1 MSYPSLQKPT
11 LSGPFEAF
19 GKYRSLTLAL
29 SKRELLG
36 RYRGAT
42 FGLFWSLISPFLML
56 GVYTFAFGYIMKS
69 RWPHTSDSTGEYA
82 LILFVG
88 LIIHGYFAE
97 CLIRSPTLIVGN
109 PNLVKR
115 IIFPL
120 EILPWPMVLSAL
132 FHVAAN
138 FIVFSC
144 LHLVFK
150 HYVPWTIIFLP
161 VVLAPFVLFTMGV
174 SWFMASLGVY
184 IRDIPQVTGVI
195 ATAMLFL
202 SSAIIPV
209 DSLPPQYR
217 LFFAMNP
224 LSFIINQAREV
235 ALWGNV
241 PDFFGL
247 ALYAAGSF
255 VVAYLGYAWFLKTK
269 RGFAD
274 VI

>member
-1 MSYPSLQKPT
+1 M
-11 LSGPFEAF
+11 
-19 GKYRSLTLAL
+19 

-42 FGLFWSLISPFLML
+42 FGLLWSLISPFLML
-56 GVYTFAFGYIMKS
+56 GVYTIAFGYIMKS

-97 CLIRSPTLIVGN
+97 CLVRSPTLITGN

-138 FIVFSC
+138 FIVFAC
-144 LHLVFK
+144 LHFVFK
-150 HYVPWTIIFLP
+150 LYVPLTIFLVP
-161 VVLAPFVLFTMGV
+161 IVVAPFVIFTMGV
-174 SWFMASLGVY
+174 SWFLASLGVY
-184 IRDIPQVTGVI
+184 IRDIPQVTGVF

-209 DSLPPQYR
+209 DTLPEKYR
-217 LFFAMNP
+217 VIFALNP

-235 ALWGNV
+235 ALWGHL
-241 PDFFGL
+241 PDFAGL
-247 ALYAAGSF
+247 TLYAVGSAVF
-255 VVAYLGYAWFLKTK
+255 AYLGYAWFLKTK